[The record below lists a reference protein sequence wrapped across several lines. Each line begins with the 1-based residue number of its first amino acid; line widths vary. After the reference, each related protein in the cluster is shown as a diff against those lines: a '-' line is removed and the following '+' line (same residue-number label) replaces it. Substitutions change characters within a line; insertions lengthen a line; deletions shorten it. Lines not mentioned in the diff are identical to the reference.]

1 MTSQERMFKI
11 NEVIWTTKSRAPA
24 AFSEKNVENVDFFVP
39 KIVPKN
45 RKNQRKSYKKVE
57 SSGKKRL
64 KQQKM
69 SFFSSI
75 FNSSV
80 SKLAKWQSWQ

>member
-1 MTSQERMFKI
+1 MASQERMFKI
-11 NEVIWTTKSRAPA
+11 NEIIWTTKSRAPTT
-24 AFSEKNVENVDFFVP
+24 FSEKNVEKVEFFFS
-39 KIVPKN
+39 KIVPKK
-45 RKNQRKSYKKVE
+45 RKNQRKSYKDVE
-57 SSGKKRL
+57 SYGKKRL

-80 SKLAKWQSWQ
+80 RKLAK